1 MFSFF
6 WCFGCMHRK
15 PTSDLLP
22 FDLEFEKTMRKLK
35 KLKVEQVIIEDVHN
49 DRYGEN
55 NSDHNDLLGII

>member
-1 MFSFF
+1 
-6 WCFGCMHRK
+6 MHRK